1 MAEYI
6 ESICRRCFHSYVC
19 EQFNEHRDSNNEKC
33 HFFNDHF
40 VPAADVAPVVHGRW
54 IYHECVSSY
63 DGTVS
68 VYSCSECNAVVD
80 EEIFDMDEFHKKFCG
95 NCGARMDGG
104 NE

>member
-40 VPAADVAPVVHGRW
+40 VPAADVVPVVHGRW
-54 IYHECVSSY
+54 INP
-63 DGTVS
+63 TVPKR
-68 VYSCSECNAVVD
+68 YGGGLLCSACRKSADWTYNY
-80 EEIFDMDEFHKKFCG
+80 CP
-95 NCGARMDGG
+95 NCGARMDEEG
-104 NE
+104 